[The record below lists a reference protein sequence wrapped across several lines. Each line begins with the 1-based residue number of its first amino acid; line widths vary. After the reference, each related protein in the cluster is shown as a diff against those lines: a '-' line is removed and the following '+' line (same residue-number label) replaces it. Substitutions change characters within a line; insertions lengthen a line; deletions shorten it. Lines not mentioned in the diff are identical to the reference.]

1 MPLPCFRARQQRSM
15 KLSGQKSL
23 SFYWVGQTC
32 WFAQILPMV
41 GGCFVGI
48 VAAQQRRPTILSF

>member
-1 MPLPCFRARQQRSM
+1 M